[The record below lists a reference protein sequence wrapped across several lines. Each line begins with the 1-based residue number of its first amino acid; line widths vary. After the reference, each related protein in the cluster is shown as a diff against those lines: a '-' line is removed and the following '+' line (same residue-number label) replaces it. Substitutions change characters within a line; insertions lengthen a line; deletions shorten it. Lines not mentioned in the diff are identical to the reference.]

1 MSVVTT
7 RVLREAI
14 GAFFRDAFN
23 ADTVEEI
30 CTEMGLEPPAP
41 PDDIA
46 FSSKRAYVV
55 RRLQGKPL
63 VDLVTLAVRL
73 DEEHDVPELRQLIAQ
88 VGPVG
93 VAGQPKNLIFA
104 ALGPKHRMVLSD
116 AINND
121 IQLVGNEQYCLHY
134 DQPLDAAGLTWR
146 QLTTWWAAREGLG
159 ASTEEQVSQNLYHRL
174 LKSAD
179 NEAEELILRRYAQ
192 RYVDVGPDIPAL
204 IPQVYLHY
212 DPYTRRDLGPA
223 GSPLPRQRMDFLLLL
238 PNRTRIVIELDGRQ
252 HYADP
257 KTKVSDPDRY
267 AAMVAEDRRLR
278 LRGYEV
284 YRFGGSELVDR
295 EAASILLDDFFTQLA
310 ARYQP

>member
-1 MSVVTT
+1 MPTVTA

-14 GAFFRDAFN
+14 GVFFRDTFN
-23 ADTVEEI
+23 ANTVEEV
-30 CTEMGLEPPAP
+30 CTELGLEPPAP
-41 PDDIA
+41 DETA

-55 RRLQGKPL
+55 RRLQDKHL
-63 VDLVTLAVRL
+63 ADLVTLAVQL
-73 DEEHDVPELRQLIAQ
+73 DEEHDSPELRALIAQ

-104 ALGPKHRMVLSD
+104 ALGFKHRMVLSD

-134 DQPLDAAGLTWR
+134 DQPLDAGGLTWR
-146 QLTTWWAAREGLG
+146 QLTTWWAAREHL
-159 ASTEEQVSQNLYHRL
+159 AAHTEADISLSLYLRL
-174 LKSAD
+174 KESLD
-179 NEAEELILRRYAQ
+179 NEAEKLILRRYAQ
-192 RYVDVGPDIPAL
+192 RYVDLGPDIPAL

-238 PNRTRIVIELDGRQ
+238 PNRVRIVIELDGRQ
-252 HYADP
+252 HY
-257 KTKVSDPDRY
+257 SDPETKIVDPGRY
-267 AAMVAEDRRLR
+267 AAMLAEDRRLR

-284 YRFGGSELVDR
+284 YRFGGAELVDR
-295 EAASILLDDFFTQLA
+295 TAASVLLDDFFTHLA